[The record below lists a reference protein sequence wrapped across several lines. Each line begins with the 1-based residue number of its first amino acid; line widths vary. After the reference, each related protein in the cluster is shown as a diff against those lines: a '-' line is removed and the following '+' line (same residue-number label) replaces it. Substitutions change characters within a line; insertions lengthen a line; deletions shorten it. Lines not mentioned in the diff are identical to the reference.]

1 MVRAAPLTIFAPL
14 AAAAA
19 GAGAPAAGRQ
29 AGQAGPKY
37 MLLDSRNVHSA
48 DAALVLGRVQKHGAP
63 LITEQRDY
71 EMRFDNMQPSVWYDS
86 RMAKWRAWYSS
97 FTNCSKPQTEI
108 PMCNNAPQKCGSR
121 SPKEG
126 YSQAGRGEAFL
137 YAESA
142 DGITW
147 TKPVRA
153 ALFSAF
159 SKV

>member
-19 GAGAPAAGRQ
+19 GAGAPVAGR
-29 AGQAGPKY
+29 QAGPKY

-63 LITEQRDY
+63 LITEERDY
-71 EMRFDNMQPSVWYDS
+71 EMRFDNMQPSVWYDP